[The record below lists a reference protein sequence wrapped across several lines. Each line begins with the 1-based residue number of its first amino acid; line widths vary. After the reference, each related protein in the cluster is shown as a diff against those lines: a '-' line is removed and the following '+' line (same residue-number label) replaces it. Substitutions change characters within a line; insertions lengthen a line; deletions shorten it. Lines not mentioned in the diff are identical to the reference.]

1 MMASRRRQGSVAH
14 YLSVSP
20 LYLSVSF
27 LFFPSSFTFSV
38 RFTAE
43 FSSFRFS
50 SLFFLFTWVMG
61 SCLLG
66 CPAGL
71 GIYDFW
77 EGGPE
82 QKTKGPKP
90 KFFFLKNLT

>member
-1 MMASRRRQGSVAH
+1 MTDDDDAVASASGLSGS
-14 YLSVSP
+14 LSFCLAS
-20 LYLSVSF
+20 LS
-27 LFFPSSFTFSV
+27 LCFTFSV

-43 FSSFRFS
+43 F
-50 SLFFLFTWVMG
+50 FFFFYLFTWVMG

-77 EGGPE
+77 EVGPE

-90 KFFFLKNLT
+90 IFFFLKNLTC